1 MHPSIYPIQ
10 NETITEAGSVTLS
23 CNASG
28 MPSPMVSWIEVG
40 GNTHTGLSELVFT
53 NIHWSE
59 AREHRCEVTNEC
71 GNASEAT
78 TIIEQLL
85 LDALNV
91 TSH

>member
-1 MHPSIYPIQ
+1 M
-10 NETITEAGSVTLS
+10 
-23 CNASG
+23 
-28 MPSPMVSWIEVG
+28 
-40 GNTHTGLSELVFT
+40 GLISTNGSELVFT